1 MVARLSGCVPP
12 PTQQHANG
20 VLWITLL
27 QGNDVL
33 DRRLVA
39 NGAEA
44 IDAALL
50 MVAGRSQLRHG
61 YTLTVR
67 SELEMSGPLA
77 GTISNDND
85 PAEPTR

>member
-1 MVARLSGCVPP
+1 M
-12 PTQQHANG
+12 
-20 VLWITLL
+20 

-77 GTISNDND
+77 RTISNDND
-85 PAEPTR
+85 SRGANQMRPDQAISSQPYQPS